1 MYIYIHICIYIYTY
15 NRLIDLH
22 FPEINAGPPGP
33 TGPQDGRFEWNF
45 CKNRKS
51 YDGRPFAVPKLK

>member
-1 MYIYIHICIYIYTY
+1 MCTYIYIHIYIY

-33 TGPQDGRFEWNF
+33 TGLQDGRFEWNF